1 MSSSVINLGTGP
13 QEMDP
18 YKAKMRKLAPLPDDM
33 RIFWVGNNIARIEA
47 RTTYCLEC
55 IMSGQEIPT
64 ALDDMAQVIG
74 AGAKLVP
81 DDQKAIIAALMYSNA
96 CLVKPSAEA
105 KGSASWTDAG
115 QSSGKA
121 LGAGSVIPE
130 GEASIW
136 DRGYVVTL
144 GRDPYEAFV
153 ALTVLEK
160 AAEIQIKSKGLG
172 GVKPMSPSHCRSL
185 QRQYARKYSKPGRER
200 RAQELAGAANAALD
214 PGSPSAAALDPGS
227 PSAAALDPGSPGA
240 AASAPGSPGAAAG
253 VDNAAPGLSA
263 DADTLIKELKE
274 RAALVEYGQKLV
286 EKNLV
291 QGTWGNISIRINDE
305 LMLVTPTG
313 LDYDSAG
320 PEDMVAVNI
329 PKLTFDKTGNAP
341 TTEKSM
347 HAKIYEARS
356 DVGAIV
362 HAHSTYCS
370 ALAACLMPLEVR
382 NEELAKTLGELLY
395 VSDYAKAGTDKIAEN
410 VVKALGPR
418 TGVIMANHGMVAC
431 GKDIDEAFE
440 IALSMEDAARRLIN
454 DKILDNINK
463 EAARKESQEVME

>member
-105 KGSASWTDAG
+105 KGSSSWSEDGGDA
-115 QSSGKA
+115 
-121 LGAGSVIPE
+121 
-130 GEASIW
+130 EASIW

-200 RAQELAGAANAALD
+200 RAQELAGGAAGVDNAALD
-214 PGSPSAAALDPGS
+214 
-227 PSAAALDPGSPGA
+227 
-240 AASAPGSPGAAAG
+240 PGSPGAAAG

-263 DADTLIKELKE
+263 AADTLIKELKE

-347 HAKIYEARS
+347 HAKIYEARF